1 MEETED
7 ATLDRKHGQT
17 LQLAAQLPNKLPGLI
32 HAQYRLL
39 GPVGHPQTSLH
50 HATSPFDLTVRLL
63 QGYAADGRLSVRS
76 AADALFAACCR
87 CQLTLLQALLSR
99 LTSYVAVYSC

>member
-50 HATSPFDLTVRLL
+50 HATSPFDLTVLLL
-63 QGYAADGRLSVRS
+63 QGYAAADGRLSVRS

-87 CQLTLLQALLSR
+87 CQLRQALFSR